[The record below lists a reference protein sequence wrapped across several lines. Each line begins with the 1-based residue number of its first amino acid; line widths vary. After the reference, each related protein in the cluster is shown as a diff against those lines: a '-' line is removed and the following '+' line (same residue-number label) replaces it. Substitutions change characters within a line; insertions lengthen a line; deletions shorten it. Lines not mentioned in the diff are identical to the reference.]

1 MNHEPEDLP
10 GELTDIPSWP
20 GELARMSCGC
30 NPQGLLRPWGFFIYR
45 TLNKV
50 SSGVLA
56 SRTAC
61 DVRQTVRLGCSLAAA
76 LLRNLLERSIECGW
90 VIGLCVYLLC
100 SGVALANESEG
111 LELKRRQQGILTGM
125 PFMAH
130 ITPRTFVDAL
140 GRKLFLAKAPSRV
153 VSMAPN
159 VTEMLFALGLEEKVV
174 AVTPFCDYPPEAQSK
189 TRLGGTIPSVEQILA
204 LKPDLVLV
212 PQDIIQPSLL
222 QSLDR
227 VKVPTFVLQAAQLE
241 DVLAQIQTV
250 ARIFDRSKAGDK
262 LAATIRQR
270 IAVVKDRTQSL
281 AHPRVLYVLNTDPLQ
296 TVGPGSFIHQLIEA
310 AGGANIAAGT
320 STAYPRLALEEVL
333 ARDPELIVFPVGT
346 AEGIPEE
353 DQQQWRRWSSLSA
366 VKHNRLVLVPS
377 VLVDRPGP
385 RIVEGLELLAK
396 AIHPEA
402 FTGAS
407 QKEKP

>member
-1 MNHEPEDLP
+1 MAAIL
-10 GELTDIPSWP
+10 
-20 GELARMSCGC
+20 
-30 NPQGLLRPWGFFIYR
+30 F
-45 TLNKV
+45 V
-50 SSGVLA
+50 A
-56 SRTAC
+56 STALVWS
-61 DVRQTVRLGCSLAAA
+61 D
-76 LLRNLLERSIECGW
+76 RS
-90 VIGLCVYLLC
+90 
-100 SGVALANESEG
+100 VALADEADMA
-111 LELKRRQQGILTGM
+111 RRQQGILTGM

-159 VTEMLFALGLEEKVV
+159 VTEILFALGLEEKVV

-189 TRLGGTIPSVEQILA
+189 THLGGTNPSIEQIIA

-212 PQDIIQPSLL
+212 PQDIIRPDLL

-227 VKVPTFVLQAAQLE
+227 VKIPTFVLQAAELE
-241 DVLAQIQTV
+241 DVLAQIQAT
-250 ARIFDRSKAGDK
+250 ARLFDRSKAGDE
-262 LAATIRQR
+262 LAATLRQR
-270 IAVVKDRTQSL
+270 IAAVKERTQAL
-281 AHPRVLYVLNTDPLQ
+281 THPRVFYVLNSDPLQ

-310 AGGANIAAGT
+310 AGGANIAADT
-320 STAYPRLALEEVL
+320 STAYPRFALEEVV

-353 DQQQWRRWSSLSA
+353 DQQQWQRWSTLSA
-366 VKHNRLVLVPS
+366 VKHNRFVLVPS
-377 VLVDRPGP
+377 VLLDRPGP

-402 FTGAS
+402 FTG
-407 QKEKP
+407 EFRRDKP

>member
-1 MNHEPEDLP
+1 VNHEPEDLP
-10 GELTDIPSWP
+10 GELTDVPSWA
-20 GELARMSCGC
+20 GELARMSCGS
-30 NPQGLLRPWGFFIYR
+30 NPQGLSGLEDFFICS
-45 TLNKV
+45 TLKTPPASFSY
-50 SSGVLA
+50 SSTPA
-56 SRTAC
+56 T
-61 DVRQTVRLGCSLAAA
+61 
-76 LLRNLLERSIECGW
+76 LLRSRCEGAGWRDWAVVFFLCLLW
-90 VIGLCVYLLC
+90 LDIGV
-100 SGVALANESEG
+100 VFADDESSNM
-111 LELKRRQQGILTGM
+111 KRRQQGILTGM

-130 ITPRTFVDAL
+130 ITPRTFVDSL

-159 VTEMLFALGLEEKVV
+159 VTEILFALGLEEKVV
-174 AVTPFCDYPPEAQSK
+174 AVTPFCDYPPEAVNK
-189 TRLGGTIPSVEQILA
+189 AHLGGTNPSIEQILT
-204 LKPDLVLV
+204 LKPDLVLA
-212 PQDIIQPSLL
+212 PQDMIQPDLL

-241 DVLAQIQTV
+241 DVLSQIQTI
-250 ARIFDRSKAGDK
+250 ARLFDRTKAGDE

-270 IAVVKDRTQSL
+270 IAVVKEHTQPL
-281 AHPRVLYVLNTDPLQ
+281 TRPRVFYVLNTDPLQ

-310 AGGANIAAGT
+310 AGGTNIAADT
-320 STAYPRLALEEVL
+320 STAYPRFALEEVL

-353 DQQQWRRWSSLSA
+353 EQQQWRRWSGLSA
-366 VKHNRLVLVPS
+366 VKHNRLVHVPS

-402 FTGAS
+402 FRGES
-407 QKEKP
+407 QEKKP

>member
-1 MNHEPEDLP
+1 MGWGIGED
-10 GELTDIPSWP
+10 ELRVQSSGSVQALRIFCLGSGVFRTTRWVGFLLGI
-20 GELARMSCGC
+20 
-30 NPQGLLRPWGFFIYR
+30 GLLLTTWSAPDA
-45 TLNKV
+45 TDDEMSNM
-50 SSGVLA
+50 
-56 SRTAC
+56 
-61 DVRQTVRLGCSLAAA
+61 
-76 LLRNLLERSIECGW
+76 
-90 VIGLCVYLLC
+90 
-100 SGVALANESEG
+100 
-111 LELKRRQQGILTGM
+111 KRRQQGILTGM

-140 GRKLFLAKAPSRV
+140 GRKLFLAKTPSRV

-174 AVTPFCDYPPEAQSK
+174 AVTPFCDFPPEAQSK
-189 TRLGGTIPSVEQILA
+189 THLGGMNPSIEQILA
-204 LKPDLVLV
+204 LKPDLVLA
-212 PQDIIQPSLL
+212 PQDIIQPDLL
-222 QSLDR
+222 QNLDR

-250 ARIFDRSKAGDK
+250 ARMFDRSKAGDE
-262 LAATIRQR
+262 LAATIRKR
-270 IAVVKDRTQSL
+270 IAIVKERTQSL

-320 STAYPRLALEEVL
+320 STAYPRFALEEVL

-402 FTGAS
+402 FMGEP
-407 QKEKP
+407 QIEKP